1 MKKGIISILV
11 IVCLALSLAVFT
23 GCKKDEAPI
32 TTGGQSGQL
41 PTDHPSTT
49 GGSEPFIAPV
59 TEIVVPDDVKGK
71 WSGVVL
77 TIEDK
82 ASGKKSD
89 VTVKLGDTYTI
100 PDSKINIK
108 VGDFLPDFKMSG
120 STITSNSAD
129 PNNPAVQ
136 VTIAEDGQELFKS
149 WLYSQF
155 AAIHP
160 FQHEKYA
167 VTLKAGVKK

>member
-11 IVCLALSLAVFT
+11 IACLAMSLVVFT
-23 GCKKDEAPI
+23 GCKKDSAPI
-32 TTGGQSGQL
+32 NTGAPAGQL
-41 PTDHPSTT
+41 PADHPKTE
-49 GGSEPFIAPV
+49 GAGEPYIAPV
-59 TEIVVPDDVKGK
+59 TEIVVPDNVKGK
-71 WSGVVL
+71 WASVVL

-82 ASGKKSD
+82 AAGKKSD

-100 PDSKINIK
+100 PDTKINIK
-108 VGDFLPDFKMSG
+108 VGEFIPDFKMTG
-120 STITSNSAD
+120 PTITSNSAD
-129 PNNPAVQ
+129 PNNPAVH
-136 VTIAEDGQELFKS
+136 VTITENDQEVFKS